1 MESRSR
7 PDANERPDAVPLQH
21 QCGGKILI
29 SGFSGGNRDAR
40 DVAPLTEINDHHAT
54 GGALTVPLASFCAAA
69 CVGVPGRC
77 PWACPSIG
85 GAA

>member
-7 PDANERPDAVPLQH
+7 PDANERP
-21 QCGGKILI
+21 
-29 SGFSGGNRDAR
+29 GGNRDAR
-40 DVAPLTEINDHHAT
+40 EAAPLTSSTDHNDS

-77 PWACPSIG
+77 PWQCPSIG
-85 GAA
+85 GAR